1 MDSLTQQHRFIVDAS
16 WRRPD
21 DGRVIF
27 AGSPIK
33 MFRLSA
39 GGKNIAALIEAGQ
52 ALPSGHQSL
61 TARLLDAGAIHPL
74 VTVGETGPYS
84 LNDITVVIPAFVQSQ
99 RDATMLGDLIQ
110 QCTGVGR
117 IVVVDDASTHSLTAP
132 EHLLVITLATNSG
145 PGAAR
150 NAGLDHV
157 TTPLVA
163 FVDLDVALSAT
174 TLTELLPLFV
184 DTKLGVAAP
193 RIRCDDSGVK
203 TNPGTIADYIAEY
216 ESTRSPLDL
225 GDVAA
230 RIAPGTRVSY
240 VPTAVWLCRTEAIR
254 GVSGF
259 DVEMRVGEDVDALWR
274 VIAAGWHCR
283 YAPNAVATHAPR
295 PTLQDFVQQRRRYG
309 RSAAALAARHQGAV
323 APVRVSG
330 YSAGAWL
337 LVACGLP
344 FIGLLVGAYTVVALS
359 RKLRAVPNA
368 MQESLRLAGLGNL
381 HAAQILASAITRTW
395 WPIALTLAIFSRR
408 ARRVVLVAAVAPAM
422 YEWWSQQPAID
433 PLRYLALRLIDDV
446 SYGLGVWE
454 GAVAA
459 RSAEALMPD
468 LSSWPKRDS

>member
-1 MDSLTQQHRFIVDAS
+1 MDSVTHQRRFIVDAS
-16 WRRPD
+16 WRRPEN
-21 DGRVIF
+21 GSVIF

-33 MFRLSA
+33 MFRLGA

-52 ALPSGHQSL
+52 ALPDGHQSL
-61 TARLLDAGAIHPL
+61 TTRLLDAGAIHPL
-74 VTVGETGPYS
+74 VAVGETGPYT
-84 LNDITVVIPAFVQSQ
+84 LKDVTVVIPAFVQSQ
-99 RDATMLGDLIQ
+99 RDAAMLGDLIQ

-117 IVVVDDASTHSLTAP
+117 IVVVDDASTHALTAP
-132 EHLLVITLATNSG
+132 EHVLVITLATNSG

-150 NAGLDHV
+150 NTGLGHV
-157 TTPLVA
+157 ATPLVA

-174 TLTELLPLFV
+174 TLPELLPLFV

-193 RIRCDDSGVK
+193 RIRCADSGVK
-203 TNPGTIADYIAEY
+203 TNPGTIADYIAKY

-240 VPTAVWLCRTEAIR
+240 APTAVWLCRTEAIR
-254 GVSGF
+254 GVNGF

-283 YAPNAVATHAPR
+283 FAPNAIATHAPR
-295 PTLQDFVQQRRRYG
+295 PTLQDFVQQRRMYG
-309 RSAAALAARHQGAV
+309 RSAAELAARHQGAV

-344 FIGLLVGAYTVVALS
+344 FLGLLVGAYTVVALS

-381 HAAQILASAITRTW
+381 HAARILASAITRTW
-395 WPIALTLAIFSRR
+395 WPIALLLAIFSRR
-408 ARRVVLVAAVAPAM
+408 ARRVVLVCALAPAM
-422 YEWWSQQPAID
+422 HEWWSQRPPID

-468 LSSWPKRDS
+468 LSSWAKPDS